1 MKQESRAR
9 RVGLTVVLCALVL
22 RLGSEGYG
30 DKFLG
35 WLTSP
40 DTAAFFIY
48 LETGRDVRFSP
59 SLPAFSPDFMES
71 PPASTLPP
79 TEPTLP
85 SFSDADGLELYYA
98 STEDPDIPALLARPL
113 QWNLRGEEPTVLIIH
128 THTTE
133 SYTRTDEP
141 YTESAAWRTAD
152 EKYNMVSIGDTVS
165 RILEENG
172 IPVIHDR
179 ALHDYPYIDPALL
192 NAQLP
197 YVTYLTPFTYGIT
210 SSGGLLPLED
220 DALLAAARQ
229 HWTRPVMHLSTLT
242 ESGQFDTQ
250 RAQQVLTDEAVQDRL
265 VEELFQTI
273 LRRGYAGL
281 DVDFEYL
288 PGDLASAY
296 ADFLSRLRRLLHPQG
311 LFLWAALAPKTS
323 ARQRGL
329 LYEGHD
335 YAGISAA
342 ADAVLLMTY
351 EWGYTYGPPMAVAPL
366 PNVRAVLDYAV
377 TEMPPEKILLG
388 VPNYG
393 YDWPLPFVQGVT
405 RAQSISNQRA
415 IELAVE
421 HRIAIQYDET
431 AQSPFFHYTDANG
444 TVHEVWFE
452 DARSMDA
459 KLRLI
464 AEYGFLGAGFWN
476 LMRPFS
482 QTWLVL
488 DSLYDIQ

>member
-1 MKQESRAR
+1 MTIHVVRPGESVDSIAAYYGVDPAR
-9 RVGLTVVLCALVL
+9 LTADNAVPSDLALAVGQTLVVRFPRQVHAVSPGETLYSIAARYGITVRQLWRNNWYLG
-22 RLGSEGYG
+22 GSEN
-30 DKFLG
+30 
-35 WLTSP
+35 
-40 DTAAFFIY
+40 
-48 LETGRDVRFSP
+48 
-59 SLPAFSPDFMES
+59 
-71 PPASTLPP
+71 
-79 TEPTLP
+79 
-85 SFSDADGLELYYA
+85 LYPGQ
-98 STEDPDIPALLARPL
+98 DLVI
-113 QWNLRGEEPTVLIIH
+113 
-128 THTTE
+128 
-133 SYTRTDEP
+133 SYF
-141 YTESAAWRTAD
+141 D
-152 EKYNMVSIGDTVS
+152 EKLGEGVF
-165 RILEENG
+165 NG
-172 IPVIHDR
+172 Y
-179 ALHDYPYIDPALL
+179 AYPYIDPSLL

-210 SSGGLLPLED
+210 ADGGLLPLED

-250 RAQQVLTDEAVQDRL
+250 RAQLVLTDEAVQDRL
-265 VEELFQTI
+265 VEEVFQTI

-296 ADFLSRLRRLLHPQG
+296 AEFLTRLRRMLHPQG

-323 ARQRGL
+323 AGQRGL

-335 YAGISAA
+335 YAAVAA
-342 ADAVLLMTY
+342 ASDGVLLMTY
-351 EWGYTYGPPMAVAPL
+351 EWGYTAGPPMAVAPL

-377 TEMPPEKILLG
+377 TEIPPEKIMLG

-415 IELAVE
+415 IQLAIQYD
-421 HRIAIQYDET
+421 IAIQYDET
-431 AQSPFFHYTDANG
+431 AQSPFFHYTDDAG

-452 DARSMDA
+452 DARSLSA

-464 AEYGFLGAGFWN
+464 AEYGFLGAGVWN

-482 QTWLVL
+482 QLWLVA
-488 DSLYDIQ
+488 DSLYDIR